1 MRPLHSLGTALAALV
16 LAACGNTG
24 SPTTTT
30 PSATTA
36 GMSSIAA
43 AAANQLSMRVDG
55 VEWRADHEIFGAFH
69 PPGYERALLMAGARG
84 RKDANEQVM
93 NINLFAIDGPGRY
106 AITTGHAAGS
116 VAQLANYTPER
127 FLAGSMMGY
136 ELVIDVGVAQ
146 TDPTRIEATFSG
158 TLTGNDG
165 VVMKI
170 EDGRFVYR
178 E

>member
-1 MRPLHSLGTALAALV
+1 MRALHFLGTSLTALV
-16 LAACGNTG
+16 LVACGNTA

-30 PSATTA
+30 PSAATA
-36 GMSSIAA
+36 DMTPVTAA
-43 AAANQLSMRVDG
+43 TNELSMRVDG
-55 VEWRADHEIFGAFH
+55 VEWRADHEVFGAFH

-84 RKDANEQVM
+84 RKDANEQAM
-93 NINLFAIDGPGRY
+93 NINLFGIDGPGRY
-106 AITTGHAAGS
+106 TITTGHAAGS

-136 ELVIDVGVAQ
+136 ELVIDVKVAQ
-146 TDPTRIEATFSG
+146 ADPTHIEATFSG
-158 TLTGNDG
+158 TLTGNDS

-178 E
+178 D